1 MKNERS
7 RISFGNMLAQSQA
20 GQVNQSMNAIVPMDS
35 LPELVKVSAKLQVRK
50 KKKSKSMIVRQD
62 SQRII
67 PEASFKDF
75 ESLC

>member
-1 MKNERS
+1 M
-7 RISFGNMLAQSQA
+7 
-20 GQVNQSMNAIVPMDS
+20 NQSMNAIVPMDS

-75 ESLC
+75 QNLCHQVSTRKKILMYKQA